1 MCTLKTSKK
10 ETILKERFYCKGYGC
25 EENLHIQRFKGYHK
39 AIMCY
44 PCHDRMNIEIQQIIG
59 VDEDETL
66 LLTDEGVEI
75 SNVKTMFADQVDS
88 EH

>member
-10 ETILKERFYCKGYGC
+10 ETILKERFYCEGYGC
-25 EENLHIQRFKGYHK
+25 EENLHIQSFKVYHK

-44 PCHDRMNIEIQQIIG
+44 PCRVRMNIEIQQIIDQVCRIG

-66 LLTDEGVEI
+66 LLTETDEGVEI
-75 SNVKTMFADQVDS
+75 
-88 EH
+88 